1 MNTFPGQG
9 FDHAGLQADP
19 NLLIPLDRLRDMVES
34 GEIGEL
40 GPRTVSLCGHLTKPK
55 VLIEETAPEIARM
68 FVEDGIDVALLV
80 PA

>member
-1 MNTFPGQG
+1 M
-9 FDHAGLQADP
+9 A
-19 NLLIPLDRLRDMVES
+19 ES
-34 GEIGEL
+34 GEIGEV

-55 VLIEETAPEIARM
+55 VLIEETAPQIARM